1 MSQRLRDGFQA
12 VTWEPDTTERLKW
25 GILFLFLVLGV
36 FFTPSNH
43 RIPLSG
49 AFKWL
54 LTKAIIRL
62 VIGRAD
68 LFHFLAGTEPRDA
81 LAAVRFFVTFPEKLI
96 MKHLTYHKLLI
107 YILFM

>member
-1 MSQRLRDGFQA
+1 MC
-12 VTWEPDTTERLKW
+12 
-25 GILFLFLVLGV
+25 

-68 LFHFLAGTEPRDA
+68 LFHFLAGTAPRDA
-81 LAAVRFFVTFPEKLI
+81 LAAVRIFVTFPGKLI

-107 YILFM
+107 YTFYVNFIKLVYLISIPLRVLGPVNVFFIALF